1 MDLFLARHGETV
13 SNAVGRA
20 LGGGGDSPLTA
31 NGVRQAEEMGKLLA
45 GITFDT
51 VYSSPLG
58 RAVDTVRIAF
68 QGNVQ
73 PILDERL
80 LEIGLGDMEGL
91 TWKEIVR
98 QYPQSS
104 TFMADPAA
112 YVPPPNGEPL
122 QEMIARIDDFLC
134 DLAEKDYRRVLIQT
148 HGYVLRVF
156 YACMTDHTVAAIGR
170 SPGYGNCEVVSYC
183 VKKQLYVRSSGLSEK
198 QE

>member
-1 MDLFLARHGETV
+1 M
-13 SNAVGRA
+13 
-20 LGGGGDSPLTA
+20 
-31 NGVRQAEEMGKLLA
+31 
-45 GITFDT
+45 
-51 VYSSPLG
+51 
-58 RAVDTVRIAF
+58 RIAF

-73 PILDERL
+73 PIQDERL

-170 SPGYGNCEVVSYC
+170 SPGYGNCEVVSYR